1 MQKYT
6 DGWVALGGTA
16 VLIGDKNGKP
26 LTDDAESM
34 IKARAANKTGK
45 AGKTIRMKSIYEIKD
60 IL

>member
-16 VLIGDKNGKP
+16 VLIGSPNGKP
-26 LTDDAESM
+26 LAEDARSM
-34 IKARAANKTGK
+34 LEARKANKSGK
-45 AGKTIRMKSIYEIKD
+45 AGTTIRMKSIYEIKD